1 MKGQVKPTMEF
12 NAFENYAGHALRPQ
26 NAESGETDI
35 KNIGEKFQD
44 NNESILHENIRNL
57 R

>member
-26 NAESGETDI
+26 NDESGETDI